1 MSGKQEE
8 IDTFDHTIQT
18 PVKHLTIQG
27 WYDDPEPPKG
37 TACKCWNVV
46 RMVVV
51 SFLLGIIIGL
61 VIYPYIMPFFKEF
74 VD

>member
-51 SFLLGIIIGL
+51 SL
-61 VIYPYIMPFFKEF
+61 YYYHRPCYISIHNAIF
-74 VD
+74 